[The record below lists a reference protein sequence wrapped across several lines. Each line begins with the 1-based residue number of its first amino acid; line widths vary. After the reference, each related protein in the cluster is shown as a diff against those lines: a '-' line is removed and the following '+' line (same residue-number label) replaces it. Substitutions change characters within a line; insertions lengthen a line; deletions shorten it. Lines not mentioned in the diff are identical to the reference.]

1 MTRKKYIKQLMAM
14 GIQRNGARKL
24 AATAIASGMTYQDAY
39 DRAVGLA
46 LFRLWQKTIKELMK
60 DAALVA
66 GADGGLHIVAPQKC
80 PADGFRA
87 DFVAIDELAAWP
99 PEEGTTC
106 R

>member
-1 MTRKKYIKQLMAM
+1 MTRKKFIKQLMRM
-14 GIQRNGARKL
+14 GIQRNDARRL
-24 AATAIASGMTYQDAY
+24 AAAALADGMTYQDAY
-39 DRAVGLA
+39 DEVEGLFI
-46 LFRLWQKTIKELMK
+46 FRLWQKTIKELMK

-87 DFVAIDELAAWP
+87 NFVAIDEEHTWP
-99 PEEGTTC
+99 PEEETTC